1 VLFLKL
7 LQSIISTLNSEGTPR
22 QIAAGFALGAALGLT
37 PLVNVHNLVVF
48 ALACLLNV
56 SFGGFLL
63 GWTVFVPLGFALDP
77 IFNAVGLALL
87 QAPGLTGFW
96 TSLANTPVVPLTNF
110 NNSVVLGSFV
120 AWVVLW
126 LPIFF
131 LSRWLVVKYRA
142 HVYERLKRMKFFQA
156 LAASKLY
163 NYYLMFRPRVP

>member
-56 SFGGFLL
+56 SFGAFLL

-77 IFNAVGLALL
+77 LFHPIGLALL

-96 TSLANTPVVPLTNF
+96 TTLANTPGVPLTNF

-120 AWVVLW
+120 GWLVLW
-126 LPIFF
+126 LPIYFV
-131 LSRWLVVKYRA
+131 SRVLVVKYRV
-142 HVYERLKRMKFFQA
+142 HVFERLKKTRVFQA
-156 LAASKLY
+156 VAASKLY
-163 NYYLMFRPRVP
+163 SYYRMLFVG

>member
-1 VLFLKL
+1 MLLLKL

-56 SFGGFLL
+56 SFGAFLL
-63 GWTVFVPLGFALDP
+63 SWTVFVPLGFILDP
-77 IFNAVGLALL
+77 LFHAVGLALL
-87 QAPGLTGFW
+87 QAPALTGFW
-96 TSLANTPVVPLTNF
+96 TSLYNVPGVPLTNS

-120 AWVVLW
+120 SWVVLW

-142 HVYERLKRMKFFQA
+142 HVYERLKKMKFFQA
-156 LAASKLY
+156 ITASKLY
-163 NYYLMFRPRVP
+163 SYYRMLVVG